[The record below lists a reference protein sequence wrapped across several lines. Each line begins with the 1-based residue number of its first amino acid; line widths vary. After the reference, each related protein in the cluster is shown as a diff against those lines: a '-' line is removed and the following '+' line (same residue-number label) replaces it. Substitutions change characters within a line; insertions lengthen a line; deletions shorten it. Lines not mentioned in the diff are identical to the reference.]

1 MLIEFEFEPI
11 YDVLKR
17 IETHPELIIAIKSPY
32 KNVVQVFIPDTTPV
46 EHADFYF
53 PSNKLMVNRL
63 PNEFIKSHPSLFADY
78 WEATGKPRP
87 SFDEVW
93 ATTAHLLKEK
103 AYLVELSFE

>member
-46 EHADFYF
+46 EHAAVHF

-63 PNEFIKSHPSLFADY
+63 PIDFIKSPPTLFAVYWESTVNPLPSL
-78 WEATGKPRP
+78 
-87 SFDEVW
+87 DEFW
-93 ATTAHLLKEK
+93 AMTAHLLKEK
-103 AYLVELSFE
+103 D